1 MADINLNDLLE
12 RKQADEAAPASSVPA
27 VDTKHEVAQINA
39 KVETLT
45 PEDRKKVDAIK
56 DNLDLVDSNAIVQ
69 YGNAAQKNIA
79 TFSDSVL
86 SRVKS
91 SDKTAAGDLLNE
103 LVKKVKVFEDE
114 NDDNKGFFA
123 SLPVVGS
130 LFKKGEALTKSYT
143 TLAAQIDRIQGGLES
158 QKNELMTDIAMFDGL
173 YDQNLQYFKE
183 LQFYI
188 QAGEE
193 KIQELKTTT
202 IPKLEVQAQTSDN
215 PMAVQVVQDF
225 KNSVNRFEKK
235 VHDLKISKTIAIQT
249 APQIRIIQNNDKIL
263 VDRIQS
269 AVYNTIPLWK
279 NQMVL
284 ALGLGRQ
291 KEALEMQQAVSET
304 TNELLKR
311 NAAMLKQNSHDV
323 AVENERSIVDIETVK
338 QVNDD
343 LISTIEDT
351 LRIQQEGRQ
360 KRQAAEQELVQI
372 EKRLRDALLKG
383 AGGGDAR

>member
-12 RKQADEAAPASSVPA
+12 KRQAESQPA
-27 VDTKHEVAQINA
+27 VPVVDQGHEVAQFNA
-39 KVETLT
+39 QVESLT
-45 PEDRKKVDAIK
+45 PEERQQIDTIK
-56 DNLDLVDSNAIVQ
+56 DSIDLVNSNAIVQ
-69 YGNAAQKNIA
+69 YGSGAQKNIA
-79 TFSDSVL
+79 NFSNSVL
-86 SRVKS
+86 STVKS
-91 SDKTAAGDLLNE
+91 TDPAVAGDLLND
-103 LVKKVKVFEDE
+103 LVKRVKAFEDE
-114 NDDNKGFFA
+114 NDEDKGFFA

-143 TLAAQIDRIQGGLES
+143 TLAAQIDKIQAGLDN
-158 QKNELMTDIAMFDGL
+158 QKMTLMKDIAMFDGL
-173 YDQNLQYFKE
+173 YDKNLEYFKQ
-183 LQFYI
+183 LQLYI

-193 KIQELKTTT
+193 KIQELNQTT
-202 IPKLEVQAQTSDN
+202 IPKLEAQAQVSDN

-225 KNSVNRFEKK
+225 KNSVSRFEKK

-269 AVYNTIPLWK
+269 AIYNTIPLWK

-291 KEALEMQQAVSET
+291 KEALEMQQAVSNT

-311 NAAMLKQNSHDV
+311 NAAMLKQNSHDT

-338 QVNDD
+338 QVNED

-360 KRQAAEQELVQI
+360 KRQAAEAELVQI
-372 EKRLRDALLKG
+372 EDRLREALLKG
-383 AGGGDAR
+383 AGHN

>member
-12 RKQADEAAPASSVPA
+12 KRQAESQPA
-27 VDTKHEVAQINA
+27 VPVVDQGHEVAQFNA
-39 KVETLT
+39 QVESLT
-45 PEDRKKVDAIK
+45 PEERQQIDTIK
-56 DNLDLVDSNAIVQ
+56 DSIDLVNSNAIVQ
-69 YGNAAQKNIA
+69 YGSGAQKNIA
-79 TFSDSVL
+79 NFSNSVL
-86 SRVKS
+86 STVKS
-91 SDKTAAGDLLNE
+91 TDPALAGDLLND
-103 LVKKVKVFEDE
+103 LVKRVKAFEDE
-114 NDDNKGFFA
+114 NDEDKGFFA

-143 TLAAQIDRIQGGLES
+143 TLAAQIDKIQAGLDN
-158 QKNELMTDIAMFDGL
+158 QKMTLMKDIAMFDGL
-173 YDQNLQYFKE
+173 YDKNLEYFKQ
-183 LQFYI
+183 LQLYI

-193 KIQELKTTT
+193 KIQELNQTT
-202 IPKLEVQAQTSDN
+202 IPKLEAQAQVSDN

-225 KNSVNRFEKK
+225 KDAVSRFEKK

-269 AVYNTIPLWK
+269 AIYNTIPLWK

-291 KEALEMQQAVSET
+291 KEALEMQQAVSNT

-311 NAAMLKQNSHDV
+311 NAAMLKQNSHDT

-338 QVNDD
+338 QVNED

-360 KRQAAEQELVQI
+360 KRQAAEAELVQI
-372 EKRLRDALLKG
+372 EDHLREALLKG
-383 AGGGDAR
+383 AGHN

>member
-12 RKQADEAAPASSVPA
+12 KRQSESQPA
-27 VDTKHEVAQINA
+27 VPVVDQGHEVAQFNA
-39 KVETLT
+39 QVESLT
-45 PEDRKKVDAIK
+45 PEERQQIDTIK
-56 DNLDLVDSNAIVQ
+56 DSIDLVNSNAIVQ
-69 YGNAAQKNIA
+69 YGSGAQKNIA
-79 TFSDSVL
+79 NFSNSVL
-86 SRVKS
+86 STVKS
-91 SDKTAAGDLLNE
+91 TDPAVAGDLLND
-103 LVKKVKVFEDE
+103 LVKRVKAFEDE
-114 NDDNKGFFA
+114 NDEDKGFFA

-143 TLAAQIDRIQGGLES
+143 TLAAQIDKIQAGLDN
-158 QKNELMTDIAMFDGL
+158 QKMTLMKDIAMFDGL
-173 YDQNLQYFKE
+173 YDKNLEYFKQ
-183 LQFYI
+183 LQLYI

-193 KIQELKTTT
+193 KIQELNQTT
-202 IPKLEVQAQTSDN
+202 IPKLEAQAQVSDN

-225 KNSVNRFEKK
+225 KDAVSRFEKK

-269 AVYNTIPLWK
+269 AIYNTIPLWK

-291 KEALEMQQAVSET
+291 KEALEMQQAVSNT

-311 NAAMLKQNSHDV
+311 NAAMLKQNSHDT

-338 QVNDD
+338 QVNED

-360 KRQAAEQELVQI
+360 KRQAAEAELVQI
-372 EKRLRDALLKG
+372 EDRLREALLKG
-383 AGGGDAR
+383 AGHN

>member
-12 RKQADEAAPASSVPA
+12 KRQAESQPA
-27 VDTKHEVAQINA
+27 VPVVDQGHEVAQFNA
-39 KVETLT
+39 QVESLT
-45 PEDRKKVDAIK
+45 PEERQQIDTIK
-56 DNLDLVDSNAIVQ
+56 DSIDLVNSNAIVQ
-69 YGNAAQKNIA
+69 YGSGAQKNIA
-79 TFSDSVL
+79 NFSNSVL
-86 SRVKS
+86 STVKS
-91 SDKTAAGDLLNE
+91 TDPAVAGDLLND
-103 LVKKVKVFEDE
+103 LVKRVKAFEDE
-114 NDDNKGFFA
+114 NDEDKGFFA

-143 TLAAQIDRIQGGLES
+143 TLAAQIDKIQAGLDN
-158 QKNELMTDIAMFDGL
+158 QKMTLMKDIAMFDGL
-173 YDQNLQYFKE
+173 YDKNLEYFKQ
-183 LQFYI
+183 LQLYI

-193 KIQELKTTT
+193 KIQELNQTT
-202 IPKLEVQAQTSDN
+202 IPKLEAQAQVSDN

-225 KNSVNRFEKK
+225 KDAVSRFEKK

-269 AVYNTIPLWK
+269 AIYNTIPLWK

-291 KEALEMQQAVSET
+291 KEALEMQQAVSNT

-311 NAAMLKQNSHDV
+311 NAAMLKQNSHDT
-323 AVENERSIVDIETVK
+323 AVENERAIVDIETVK
-338 QVNDD
+338 QVNED

-360 KRQAAEQELVQI
+360 KRQAAEAELVQI
-372 EKRLRDALLKG
+372 EDSLREALLKG
-383 AGGGDAR
+383 AGHN

>member
-12 RKQADEAAPASSVPA
+12 KRQAESQPA
-27 VDTKHEVAQINA
+27 VPVVDQGHEVAQFNA
-39 KVETLT
+39 QVESLT
-45 PEDRKKVDAIK
+45 PEERQQIDTIK
-56 DNLDLVDSNAIVQ
+56 DSIDLVNSNAIVQ
-69 YGNAAQKNIA
+69 YGSGAQKNIA
-79 TFSDSVL
+79 NFSNSVL
-86 SRVKS
+86 STVKS
-91 SDKTAAGDLLNE
+91 TDPAVAGDLLND
-103 LVKKVKVFEDE
+103 LVKRVKAFEDE
-114 NDDNKGFFA
+114 NDEDKSFFA

-143 TLAAQIDRIQGGLES
+143 TLAAQIDKIQVGLDN
-158 QKNELMTDIAMFDGL
+158 QKMTLMKDIAMFDGL
-173 YDQNLQYFKE
+173 YDKNLEYFKQ
-183 LQFYI
+183 LQLYI

-193 KIQELKTTT
+193 KIQELNQTT
-202 IPKLEVQAQTSDN
+202 IPKLEAQAQVSDN

-225 KNSVNRFEKK
+225 KDAVSRFEKK

-269 AVYNTIPLWK
+269 AIYNTIPLWK

-291 KEALEMQQAVSET
+291 KEALEMQQAVSNT

-311 NAAMLKQNSHDV
+311 NAAMLKQNSHDT

-338 QVNDD
+338 QVNED

-351 LRIQQEGRQ
+351 LRIQKEGRQ
-360 KRQAAEQELVQI
+360 KRQAAEAELVQI
-372 EKRLRDALLKG
+372 EDRLREALLKG
-383 AGGGDAR
+383 AGHN

>member
-12 RKQADEAAPASSVPA
+12 KRQAESQPA
-27 VDTKHEVAQINA
+27 VPVVDQGHEVAQFNA
-39 KVETLT
+39 QVESLT
-45 PEDRKKVDAIK
+45 PEERQQIDTIK
-56 DNLDLVDSNAIVQ
+56 DSIDLVNSNAIVQ
-69 YGNAAQKNIA
+69 YGSGAQKNIA
-79 TFSDSVL
+79 NFSNSVL
-86 SRVKS
+86 STVKS
-91 SDKTAAGDLLNE
+91 TDPAVAGDLLND
-103 LVKKVKVFEDE
+103 LVKRVKAFEDE
-114 NDDNKGFFA
+114 NDEDKSFFA

-143 TLAAQIDRIQGGLES
+143 TLAAQIDKIQAGLDN
-158 QKNELMTDIAMFDGL
+158 QKMTLMKDIAMFDGL
-173 YDQNLQYFKE
+173 YDKNLEYFKQ
-183 LQFYI
+183 LQLYI

-193 KIQELKTTT
+193 KIQELNQTT
-202 IPKLEVQAQTSDN
+202 IPKLEAQAQVSDN

-225 KNSVNRFEKK
+225 KDAVSRFEKK

-269 AVYNTIPLWK
+269 AIYNTIPLWK

-291 KEALEMQQAVSET
+291 KEALEMQQAVSNT

-311 NAAMLKQNSHDV
+311 NAAMLKQNSHDT

-338 QVNDD
+338 QVNED

-360 KRQAAEQELVQI
+360 KRQAAEAELVQI
-372 EKRLRDALLKG
+372 EDRLREALLKG
-383 AGGGDAR
+383 AGHN

>member
-12 RKQADEAAPASSVPA
+12 KRQAESQPA
-27 VDTKHEVAQINA
+27 VPVVDQGHEVAQFNA
-39 KVETLT
+39 QVESLT
-45 PEDRKKVDAIK
+45 PEERQQIDTIK
-56 DNLDLVDSNAIVQ
+56 DSIDLVNSNAIVQ
-69 YGNAAQKNIA
+69 YGSGAQKNIA
-79 TFSDSVL
+79 NFSNSVL
-86 SRVKS
+86 STVKIT
-91 SDKTAAGDLLNE
+91 DPAVAGDLLND
-103 LVKKVKVFEDE
+103 LVKRVKAFEDE
-114 NDDNKGFFA
+114 NDEDKGFFA

-143 TLAAQIDRIQGGLES
+143 TLAAQIDKIQAGLDN
-158 QKNELMTDIAMFDGL
+158 QKMTLMKDIAMFDGL
-173 YDQNLQYFKE
+173 YDKNLEYFKQ
-183 LQFYI
+183 LQLYI

-193 KIQELKTTT
+193 KIQELNQTT
-202 IPKLEVQAQTSDN
+202 IPKLEAQAQVSDN

-225 KNSVNRFEKK
+225 KDAVSRFEKK

-269 AVYNTIPLWK
+269 AIYNTIPLWK

-291 KEALEMQQAVSET
+291 KEALEMQQAVSNT

-311 NAAMLKQNSHDV
+311 NAAMLKQNSHDT

-338 QVNDD
+338 QVNED

-360 KRQAAEQELVQI
+360 KRQAAEAELVQI
-372 EKRLRDALLKG
+372 EDRLREALLKG
-383 AGGGDAR
+383 AGHN

>member
-12 RKQADEAAPASSVPA
+12 KRQAESQPA
-27 VDTKHEVAQINA
+27 VPVVDQGHEVAQFNA
-39 KVETLT
+39 QVESLT
-45 PEDRKKVDAIK
+45 PEERQQIDTIK
-56 DNLDLVDSNAIVQ
+56 DSIDLVNSNAIVQ
-69 YGNAAQKNIA
+69 YGSGAQKNIA
-79 TFSDSVL
+79 NFSNSVL
-86 SRVKS
+86 STVKS
-91 SDKTAAGDLLNE
+91 TDPAVAGDLLND
-103 LVKKVKVFEDE
+103 LVKRVKAFEDE
-114 NDDNKGFFA
+114 NDEDKGFFA

-143 TLAAQIDRIQGGLES
+143 TLAAQIDKIQAGLDN
-158 QKNELMTDIAMFDGL
+158 QKMTLMKDIAMFDGL
-173 YDQNLQYFKE
+173 YDKNLEYFKQ
-183 LQFYI
+183 LQLYI

-193 KIQELKTTT
+193 KIQELNQTT
-202 IPKLEVQAQTSDN
+202 IPKLEAQAQVSDN

-225 KNSVNRFEKK
+225 KDAVSRFEKK

-269 AVYNTIPLWK
+269 AIYNTIPLWK

-291 KEALEMQQAVSET
+291 KEALEMQQAVSNT
-304 TNELLKR
+304 TNELLKH
-311 NAAMLKQNSHDV
+311 NAAMLKQNSHDT

-338 QVNDD
+338 QVNED

-360 KRQAAEQELVQI
+360 KRQAAEAELVQI
-372 EKRLRDALLKG
+372 EDRLREALLKG
-383 AGGGDAR
+383 AGHN

>member
-12 RKQADEAAPASSVPA
+12 KRQAESQPA
-27 VDTKHEVAQINA
+27 VPVVDQGHEVAQFNA
-39 KVETLT
+39 QVESLT
-45 PEDRKKVDAIK
+45 PEERQQIDTIK
-56 DNLDLVDSNAIVQ
+56 DSIDLVNSNAIVQ
-69 YGNAAQKNIA
+69 YGSGAQKNIA
-79 TFSDSVL
+79 NFSNSVL
-86 SRVKS
+86 STVKS
-91 SDKTAAGDLLNE
+91 TDPAVAGDLLND
-103 LVKKVKVFEDE
+103 LVKRVKAFEDE
-114 NDDNKGFFA
+114 NDEDKSFFA

-143 TLAAQIDRIQGGLES
+143 TLAAQIDKIQAGLDN
-158 QKNELMTDIAMFDGL
+158 QKMTLMKDIAMFDGL
-173 YDQNLQYFKE
+173 YDKNLEYFKQ
-183 LQFYI
+183 LQLYI

-193 KIQELKTTT
+193 KIQELNQTT
-202 IPKLEVQAQTSDN
+202 IPKLEAQAQVSDN

-225 KNSVNRFEKK
+225 KDAVSRFEKK

-269 AVYNTIPLWK
+269 AIYNTIPLWK

-291 KEALEMQQAVSET
+291 KEALEMQQAVSNT

-311 NAAMLKQNSHDV
+311 NAAMLKQNSHDT

-338 QVNDD
+338 QVNED

-351 LRIQQEGRQ
+351 LRIQKEGRQ
-360 KRQAAEQELVQI
+360 KRQAAEAELVQI
-372 EKRLRDALLKG
+372 EDRLREALLKG
-383 AGGGDAR
+383 AGHN

>member
-12 RKQADEAAPASSVPA
+12 KRQAESQPA
-27 VDTKHEVAQINA
+27 VPVVDQGHEVAQFNA
-39 KVETLT
+39 QVESLT
-45 PEDRKKVDAIK
+45 PEERQQIDTIK
-56 DNLDLVDSNAIVQ
+56 DSIDLVNSNAIVQ
-69 YGNAAQKNIA
+69 YGSGAQKNIA
-79 TFSDSVL
+79 NFSNSVL
-86 SRVKS
+86 STVKS
-91 SDKTAAGDLLNE
+91 TDPAVAGDLLND
-103 LVKKVKVFEDE
+103 LVKRVKAFEDE
-114 NDDNKGFFA
+114 NDEDKGFFA

-143 TLAAQIDRIQGGLES
+143 TLAAQIDKIQAGLDN
-158 QKNELMTDIAMFDGL
+158 QKMTLMKDIAMFDGL
-173 YDQNLQYFKE
+173 YDKNLEYFKQ
-183 LQFYI
+183 LQLYI

-193 KIQELKTTT
+193 KIQELNQTT
-202 IPKLEVQAQTSDN
+202 IPKLEAQAQVSDN

-225 KNSVNRFEKK
+225 KDAVSRFEKK

-269 AVYNTIPLWK
+269 AIYNTIPLWK

-291 KEALEMQQAVSET
+291 KEALEMQQAVSNT

-311 NAAMLKQNSHDV
+311 NAAMLKQNSHDT

-338 QVNDD
+338 QVNED

-360 KRQAAEQELVQI
+360 KRQAAETELVQI
-372 EKRLRDALLKG
+372 EDRLREALLKG
-383 AGGGDAR
+383 AGHN

>member
-12 RKQADEAAPASSVPA
+12 KRQAESQPA
-27 VDTKHEVAQINA
+27 VPVGDQGHEVAQFNA
-39 KVETLT
+39 QVENLT
-45 PEDRKKVDAIK
+45 PEERQQIDTIK
-56 DNLDLVDSNAIVQ
+56 DSIDLVNSNAIVQ
-69 YGNAAQKNIA
+69 YGSGAQKNIA
-79 TFSDSVL
+79 NFSNSVL
-86 SRVKS
+86 STVKS
-91 SDKTAAGDLLNE
+91 TDPAVAGDLLND
-103 LVKKVKVFEDE
+103 LVKRVKAFEDE
-114 NDDNKGFFA
+114 NDEDKGFFA

-143 TLAAQIDRIQGGLES
+143 TLAAQIDKIQAGLDN
-158 QKNELMTDIAMFDGL
+158 QKMTLMKDIAMFDGL
-173 YDQNLQYFKE
+173 YDKNLEYFKQ
-183 LQFYI
+183 LQLYI

-193 KIQELKTTT
+193 KIQELNQTT
-202 IPKLEVQAQTSDN
+202 IPKLEAQAQVSDN

-225 KNSVNRFEKK
+225 KDAVSRFEKK

-269 AVYNTIPLWK
+269 AIYNTIPLWK

-291 KEALEMQQAVSET
+291 KEALEMQQAVSNT

-311 NAAMLKQNSHDV
+311 NAAMLKQNSHDTT
-323 AVENERSIVDIETVK
+323 VENERAIVDIETVK
-338 QVNDD
+338 QVNED

-360 KRQAAEQELVQI
+360 KRQAAEAELVQI
-372 EKRLRDALLKG
+372 EDRLREALLKG
-383 AGGGDAR
+383 AGHN

>member
-12 RKQADEAAPASSVPA
+12 KRHAESQPA
-27 VDTKHEVAQINA
+27 VPVVDQGHEVAQFNA
-39 KVETLT
+39 QVESLT
-45 PEDRKKVDAIK
+45 PEERQQIDTIK
-56 DNLDLVDSNAIVQ
+56 DSIDLVNSNAIVQ
-69 YGNAAQKNIA
+69 YGSGAQKNIA
-79 TFSDSVL
+79 NFSNSVL
-86 SRVKS
+86 STVKS
-91 SDKTAAGDLLNE
+91 TDPAVAGDLLND
-103 LVKKVKVFEDE
+103 LVKRVKAFEDE
-114 NDDNKGFFA
+114 NDEDKGFFA

-143 TLAAQIDRIQGGLES
+143 TLAAQIDKIQAGLDN
-158 QKNELMTDIAMFDGL
+158 QKMTLMKDIAMFDGL
-173 YDQNLQYFKE
+173 YDKNLEYFKQ
-183 LQFYI
+183 LQLYI

-193 KIQELKTTT
+193 KIQELNQTT
-202 IPKLEVQAQTSDN
+202 IPKLEAQAQVSDN

-225 KNSVNRFEKK
+225 KDAVSRFEKK

-269 AVYNTIPLWK
+269 AIYNTIPLWK

-291 KEALEMQQAVSET
+291 KEALEMQQAVSNT
-304 TNELLKR
+304 TNELLQR
-311 NAAMLKQNSHDV
+311 NAAMLKQNSHDT

-338 QVNDD
+338 QVNED

-360 KRQAAEQELVQI
+360 KRQAAEAELVQI
-372 EKRLRDALLKG
+372 EDRLREALLKG
-383 AGGGDAR
+383 AGHN

>member
-12 RKQADEAAPASSVPA
+12 KRQAESQPA
-27 VDTKHEVAQINA
+27 VPVVDQGHEVAQFNA
-39 KVETLT
+39 QVESLT
-45 PEDRKKVDAIK
+45 PEERQQIDTIK
-56 DNLDLVDSNAIVQ
+56 DSIDLVNSNAIVQ
-69 YGNAAQKNIA
+69 YGSGAQKNIA
-79 TFSDSVL
+79 NFSNSVL
-86 SRVKS
+86 STVKS
-91 SDKTAAGDLLNE
+91 TDPAVAGDLLND
-103 LVKKVKVFEDE
+103 LVKRVKAFEDE
-114 NDDNKGFFA
+114 NDEDKGFFA

-143 TLAAQIDRIQGGLES
+143 TLAAQIDKIQAGLDN
-158 QKNELMTDIAMFDGL
+158 QKMTLMKDIAMFDGL
-173 YDQNLQYFKE
+173 YDKNLEYFKQ
-183 LQFYI
+183 LHLYI

-193 KIQELKTTT
+193 KIQELNQTT
-202 IPKLEVQAQTSDN
+202 IPKLEAQAQVSDN

-225 KNSVNRFEKK
+225 KDAVSRFEKK

-269 AVYNTIPLWK
+269 AIYNTIPLWK

-291 KEALEMQQAVSET
+291 KEALEMQQAVSNT

-311 NAAMLKQNSHDV
+311 NAAMLKQNSHDT

-338 QVNDD
+338 QVNED

-360 KRQAAEQELVQI
+360 KRQAAETELVQI
-372 EKRLRDALLKG
+372 EDRLREALLKG
-383 AGGGDAR
+383 AGHN

>member
-12 RKQADEAAPASSVPA
+12 KRQAESQPA
-27 VDTKHEVAQINA
+27 VPVVDQGHEVAQFNA
-39 KVETLT
+39 QVESLT
-45 PEDRKKVDAIK
+45 PEERQQIDTIK
-56 DNLDLVDSNAIVQ
+56 DSIDLVNSNAIVQ
-69 YGNAAQKNIA
+69 YGSGAQKNIA
-79 TFSDSVL
+79 NFSNSVL
-86 SRVKS
+86 STVKS
-91 SDKTAAGDLLNE
+91 TDPAVAGDLLND
-103 LVKKVKVFEDE
+103 LVKRVKAFEDE
-114 NDDNKGFFA
+114 NDEDKGFFA

-143 TLAAQIDRIQGGLES
+143 TLAAQIDKIQAGLDN
-158 QKNELMTDIAMFDGL
+158 QKMTLMKDIAMFDGL
-173 YDQNLQYFKE
+173 YDKNLEYFKQ
-183 LQFYI
+183 LQLYI

-193 KIQELKTTT
+193 KIQELNQTT
-202 IPKLEVQAQTSDN
+202 IPKLEAQAQVSDN

-225 KNSVNRFEKK
+225 KDAVSRFEKK

-269 AVYNTIPLWK
+269 AIYNTIPLWK

-291 KEALEMQQAVSET
+291 KEALEMQQAVSNT

-311 NAAMLKQNSHDV
+311 NAAMLKQNSHDT

-338 QVNDD
+338 QVNED
-343 LISTIEDT
+343 LIRTIEDT

-360 KRQAAEQELVQI
+360 KRQAAETELVQI
-372 EKRLRDALLKG
+372 EDRLREALLKG
-383 AGGGDAR
+383 AGHN

>member
-12 RKQADEAAPASSVPA
+12 KRQSESQPA
-27 VDTKHEVAQINA
+27 VPVVDQGHEVAQFNA
-39 KVETLT
+39 QVESLT
-45 PEDRKKVDAIK
+45 PEERQQIDTIK
-56 DNLDLVDSNAIVQ
+56 DSIDLVNSNAIVQ
-69 YGNAAQKNIA
+69 YGSGAQKNIA
-79 TFSDSVL
+79 NFSNSVL
-86 SRVKS
+86 STVKS
-91 SDKTAAGDLLNE
+91 TDPAVAGDLLND
-103 LVKKVKVFEDE
+103 LVKRVKAFEDE
-114 NDDNKGFFA
+114 NDEDKGFFA

-143 TLAAQIDRIQGGLES
+143 TLAAQIDKIQAGLDN
-158 QKNELMTDIAMFDGL
+158 QKMTLMKDIAMFDGL
-173 YDQNLQYFKE
+173 YDKNLEYFKQ
-183 LQFYI
+183 LQLYI

-193 KIQELKTTT
+193 KIQELNQTT
-202 IPKLEVQAQTSDN
+202 IPKLEAQAQVSDN

-225 KNSVNRFEKK
+225 KDAVSRFEKK

-269 AVYNTIPLWK
+269 AIYNTIPLWK

-291 KEALEMQQAVSET
+291 KEALEMQQAVSNT

-311 NAAMLKQNSHDV
+311 NAAMLKQNSHDT

-338 QVNDD
+338 QVNED

-360 KRQAAEQELVQI
+360 KRQAAETELVQI
-372 EKRLRDALLKG
+372 EDRLREALLKG
-383 AGGGDAR
+383 AGHN

>member
-12 RKQADEAAPASSVPA
+12 KRQDESQPA
-27 VDTKHEVAQINA
+27 VPVVDQGHEVAQFNA
-39 KVETLT
+39 QVESLT
-45 PEDRKKVDAIK
+45 PEERQQIDTIK
-56 DNLDLVDSNAIVQ
+56 DSIDLVNSNAIVQ
-69 YGNAAQKNIA
+69 YGSGAQKNIA
-79 TFSDSVL
+79 NFSNSVL
-86 SRVKS
+86 STVKS
-91 SDKTAAGDLLNE
+91 TDPAVAGDLLND
-103 LVKKVKVFEDE
+103 LVKRVKAFEDE
-114 NDDNKGFFA
+114 NDEDKGFFA

-143 TLAAQIDRIQGGLES
+143 TLAAQIDKIQAGLDN
-158 QKNELMTDIAMFDGL
+158 QKMTLMKDIAMFDGL
-173 YDQNLQYFKE
+173 YDKNLEYFKQ
-183 LQFYI
+183 LQLYI

-193 KIQELKTTT
+193 KIQELNQTT
-202 IPKLEVQAQTSDN
+202 IPKLEAQAQVSDN

-225 KNSVNRFEKK
+225 KDAVSRFEKK

-269 AVYNTIPLWK
+269 AIYNTIPLWK

-291 KEALEMQQAVSET
+291 KEALEMQQAVSNT

-311 NAAMLKQNSHDV
+311 NAAMLKQNSHDT

-338 QVNDD
+338 QVNED

-360 KRQAAEQELVQI
+360 KRQAAEAELVQI
-372 EKRLRDALLKG
+372 EDRLREALLKG
-383 AGGGDAR
+383 AGHN

>member
-12 RKQADEAAPASSVPA
+12 KRQAESQPA
-27 VDTKHEVAQINA
+27 VPVVDQGHEVAQFNA
-39 KVETLT
+39 QVESLT
-45 PEDRKKVDAIK
+45 PEERQQIDTIK
-56 DNLDLVDSNAIVQ
+56 DSIDLVNSNAIVQ
-69 YGNAAQKNIA
+69 YGSGAQKNIA
-79 TFSDSVL
+79 NFSNSVL
-86 SRVKS
+86 STVKS
-91 SDKTAAGDLLNE
+91 TDPAVAGDLLND
-103 LVKKVKVFEDE
+103 LVKRVKAFEDE
-114 NDDNKGFFA
+114 NDEDKGFFA

-143 TLAAQIDRIQGGLES
+143 TLAAQIDKIQAGLDN
-158 QKNELMTDIAMFDGL
+158 QKMTLMKDIAMFDGL
-173 YDQNLQYFKE
+173 YDKNLEYFKQ
-183 LQFYI
+183 LQLYI

-193 KIQELKTTT
+193 KIQELNQTT
-202 IPKLEVQAQTSDN
+202 IPKLEAQAQVSDN

-225 KNSVNRFEKK
+225 KDAVSRFEKK

-269 AVYNTIPLWK
+269 AIYNTIPLWK

-291 KEALEMQQAVSET
+291 KEALEMQQAVSNT

-311 NAAMLKQNSHDV
+311 NAGMLKQNSHDT

-338 QVNDD
+338 QVNED

-360 KRQAAEQELVQI
+360 KRQAAEAELVQI
-372 EKRLRDALLKG
+372 EDRLREALLKG
-383 AGGGDAR
+383 AGHN

>member
-12 RKQADEAAPASSVPA
+12 KRQAESQPA
-27 VDTKHEVAQINA
+27 VPVVDQGHEVAQFNA
-39 KVETLT
+39 QVESLT
-45 PEDRKKVDAIK
+45 PEERQQIDTIK
-56 DNLDLVDSNAIVQ
+56 DSIDLVNSNAIVQ
-69 YGNAAQKNIA
+69 YGSGAQKNIA
-79 TFSDSVL
+79 NFSNSVL
-86 SRVKS
+86 STVKS
-91 SDKTAAGDLLNE
+91 TDPAVAGDLLND
-103 LVKKVKVFEDE
+103 LVKRVKAFEDE
-114 NDDNKGFFA
+114 NDEDKGFFA

-143 TLAAQIDRIQGGLES
+143 TLAAQIDKIQAGLDN
-158 QKNELMTDIAMFDGL
+158 QKMTLMKDIAMFDGL
-173 YDQNLQYFKE
+173 YDKNLEYFKQ
-183 LQFYI
+183 LQLYI

-193 KIQELKTTT
+193 KIQELNQTT
-202 IPKLEVQAQTSDN
+202 IPKLEAQAQVSDN

-225 KNSVNRFEKK
+225 KDAVSRFEKK

-269 AVYNTIPLWK
+269 AIYNTIPLWK

-291 KEALEMQQAVSET
+291 KEALEMQQAVSNT

-311 NAAMLKQNSHDV
+311 NAAMLKQNSHDM

-338 QVNDD
+338 QVNED

-360 KRQAAEQELVQI
+360 KRQAAEAELVQI
-372 EKRLRDALLKG
+372 EDRLREALLKG
-383 AGGGDAR
+383 AGHN

>member
-12 RKQADEAAPASSVPA
+12 KRQAESQPA
-27 VDTKHEVAQINA
+27 VPVVDQGHEVAQFNA
-39 KVETLT
+39 QVESLT
-45 PEDRKKVDAIK
+45 PEERQQIDTIK
-56 DNLDLVDSNAIVQ
+56 DSIDLVNSNAIVQ
-69 YGNAAQKNIA
+69 YGSGAQKNIA
-79 TFSDSVL
+79 NFSNSVL
-86 SRVKS
+86 STVKS
-91 SDKTAAGDLLNE
+91 TDPAVAGDLLND
-103 LVKKVKVFEDE
+103 LVKRVKAFEDE
-114 NDDNKGFFA
+114 NDEDKSFFA

-130 LFKKGEALTKSYT
+130 LLKKGEALTQSYT
-143 TLAAQIDRIQGGLES
+143 TLAAQIDKIQAGLDN
-158 QKNELMTDIAMFDGL
+158 QKMTLMKDIAMFDGL
-173 YDQNLQYFKE
+173 YDKNLEYFKQ
-183 LQFYI
+183 LQLYI

-193 KIQELKTTT
+193 KIQELNQTT
-202 IPKLEVQAQTSDN
+202 IPKLEAQAQVSDN

-225 KNSVNRFEKK
+225 KDAVSRFEKK

-269 AVYNTIPLWK
+269 AIYNTIPLWK

-291 KEALEMQQAVSET
+291 KEALEMQQAVSNT

-311 NAAMLKQNSHDV
+311 NAAMLKQNSHDT

-338 QVNDD
+338 QVNED

-360 KRQAAEQELVQI
+360 KRQAAEAELVQI
-372 EKRLRDALLKG
+372 EDRLREALLKG
-383 AGGGDAR
+383 AGHN

>member
-12 RKQADEAAPASSVPA
+12 KRQAESQPTVPV
-27 VDTKHEVAQINA
+27 VDQGHEVAQFNA
-39 KVETLT
+39 QVESLT
-45 PEDRKKVDAIK
+45 PEERQQIDTIK
-56 DNLDLVDSNAIVQ
+56 DSIDLVNSNAIVQ
-69 YGNAAQKNIA
+69 YGSGAQKNIA
-79 TFSDSVL
+79 NFSNSVL
-86 SRVKS
+86 STVKS
-91 SDKTAAGDLLNE
+91 TDPAVAGDLLND
-103 LVKKVKVFEDE
+103 LVKRVKAFEDE
-114 NDDNKGFFA
+114 NDEDKGFFA

-143 TLAAQIDRIQGGLES
+143 TLAAQIDKIQAGLDN
-158 QKNELMTDIAMFDGL
+158 QKMTLMKDIAMFDGL
-173 YDQNLQYFKE
+173 YDKNLEYFKQ
-183 LQFYI
+183 LQLYI

-193 KIQELKTTT
+193 KIQELNQTT
-202 IPKLEVQAQTSDN
+202 IPKLEAQAQVSDN

-225 KNSVNRFEKK
+225 KDAVSRFEKK

-269 AVYNTIPLWK
+269 AIYNTIPLWK

-291 KEALEMQQAVSET
+291 KEALEMQQAVSNT

-311 NAAMLKQNSHDV
+311 NEAMLKQNSHDT

-338 QVNDD
+338 QVNED

-360 KRQAAEQELVQI
+360 KRQAAEAELVQI
-372 EKRLRDALLKG
+372 EDRLREALLKG
-383 AGGGDAR
+383 AGHN

>member
-12 RKQADEAAPASSVPA
+12 KRQAESQPA
-27 VDTKHEVAQINA
+27 VPVVDQGHEVAQFNA
-39 KVETLT
+39 QVESLT
-45 PEDRKKVDAIK
+45 PEERQQIDTIK
-56 DNLDLVDSNAIVQ
+56 DSIDLVNSNAIVQ
-69 YGNAAQKNIA
+69 YGSGAQKNIA
-79 TFSDSVL
+79 NFSNSVL
-86 SRVKS
+86 STVKS
-91 SDKTAAGDLLNE
+91 TDPAVAGDLLND
-103 LVKKVKVFEDE
+103 LVKRVKAFEDE
-114 NDDNKGFFA
+114 NDEDKGFFA

-143 TLAAQIDRIQGGLES
+143 TLAAQIDKIQAGLDN
-158 QKNELMTDIAMFDGL
+158 QKMTLMKDIAMFDGL
-173 YDQNLQYFKE
+173 YDKNLEYFKQ
-183 LQFYI
+183 LQLYI

-193 KIQELKTTT
+193 KIQELNQTT
-202 IPKLEVQAQTSDN
+202 IPKLEAQAQVSDN

-225 KNSVNRFEKK
+225 KDAVSRFEKK

-269 AVYNTIPLWK
+269 AIYNTIPLWK

-291 KEALEMQQAVSET
+291 KEALEMQQAVSNT

-311 NAAMLKQNSHDV
+311 NAAMLKQNSHDT
-323 AVENERSIVDIETVK
+323 AVENERSIVDIETDK
-338 QVNDD
+338 QVNED

-360 KRQAAEQELVQI
+360 KRQAAETELVQI
-372 EKRLRDALLKG
+372 EDRLREALLKG
-383 AGGGDAR
+383 AGHN

>member
-12 RKQADEAAPASSVPA
+12 KRQAESQPA
-27 VDTKHEVAQINA
+27 VPVVNQGHEVAQFNA
-39 KVETLT
+39 QVESLT
-45 PEDRKKVDAIK
+45 PEERQQIDTIK
-56 DNLDLVDSNAIVQ
+56 DSIDLVNSNAIVQ
-69 YGNAAQKNIA
+69 YGSGAQKNIA
-79 TFSDSVL
+79 NFSNSVL
-86 SRVKS
+86 STVKS
-91 SDKTAAGDLLNE
+91 TDPAVAGDLLND
-103 LVKKVKVFEDE
+103 LVKRVKAFEDE
-114 NDDNKGFFA
+114 NDEDKGFFA

-143 TLAAQIDRIQGGLES
+143 TLAAQIDKIQAGLDN
-158 QKNELMTDIAMFDGL
+158 QKMTLMKDIAMFDGL
-173 YDQNLQYFKE
+173 YDKNLEYFKQ
-183 LQFYI
+183 LQLYI

-193 KIQELKTTT
+193 KIQELNQTT
-202 IPKLEVQAQTSDN
+202 IPKLEAQAQVSDN

-225 KNSVNRFEKK
+225 KDAVSRFEKK

-269 AVYNTIPLWK
+269 ALYNTIPLWK

-291 KEALEMQQAVSET
+291 KEALEMQQAVSNT

-311 NAAMLKQNSHDV
+311 NAAMLKQNSHDT

-338 QVNDD
+338 QVNED

-360 KRQAAEQELVQI
+360 KRQAAEAELVQI
-372 EKRLRDALLKG
+372 EDRLREALLKG
-383 AGGGDAR
+383 AGHN

>member
-12 RKQADEAAPASSVPA
+12 KRQAESQPA
-27 VDTKHEVAQINA
+27 VPVVDQGHEVAQFNA
-39 KVETLT
+39 QVENLT
-45 PEDRKKVDAIK
+45 PEERQQIDTIK
-56 DNLDLVDSNAIVQ
+56 DSIDLVNSNAIVQ
-69 YGNAAQKNIA
+69 YGSGAQKNIA
-79 TFSDSVL
+79 NFSNSVL
-86 SRVKS
+86 STVKS
-91 SDKTAAGDLLNE
+91 TDPAVAGDLLND
-103 LVKKVKVFEDE
+103 LVKRVKAFEDE
-114 NDDNKGFFA
+114 NDEDKGFFA

-143 TLAAQIDRIQGGLES
+143 TLAAQIDKIQAGLDN
-158 QKNELMTDIAMFDGL
+158 QKMTLMKDIAMFDGL
-173 YDQNLQYFKE
+173 YDKNLEYFKQ
-183 LQFYI
+183 LQLYI

-193 KIQELKTTT
+193 KIQELNQTT
-202 IPKLEVQAQTSDN
+202 IPKLEAQAQVSDN

-225 KNSVNRFEKK
+225 KDAVSRFEKK

-269 AVYNTIPLWK
+269 AIYNTIPLWK

-291 KEALEMQQAVSET
+291 KEALEMQQAVSNT

-311 NAAMLKQNSHDV
+311 NAAMLKQNSHDT
-323 AVENERSIVDIETVK
+323 AVENERAIVDIETVK
-338 QVNDD
+338 QVNED

-360 KRQAAEQELVQI
+360 KRQAAEAELVQI
-372 EKRLRDALLKG
+372 EDRLREALLKG
-383 AGGGDAR
+383 AGHN

>member
-12 RKQADEAAPASSVPA
+12 KRQAESQPA
-27 VDTKHEVAQINA
+27 VPVVDQGHEVAQFNA
-39 KVETLT
+39 QVESLT
-45 PEDRKKVDAIK
+45 PEERQQIDTIK
-56 DNLDLVDSNAIVQ
+56 DSIDLVNSNAIVQ
-69 YGNAAQKNIA
+69 YGSGAQKNIA
-79 TFSDSVL
+79 NFSNSVL
-86 SRVKS
+86 STVKS
-91 SDKTAAGDLLNE
+91 TDPAVAGDLLND
-103 LVKKVKVFEDE
+103 LVKRVKAFEDE
-114 NDDNKGFFA
+114 NDEDKGFFA

-143 TLAAQIDRIQGGLES
+143 TLAAQIDKIQAGLDN
-158 QKNELMTDIAMFDGL
+158 QKMTLMKDIAMFDGL
-173 YDQNLQYFKE
+173 YDKNLEYFKQ
-183 LQFYI
+183 LQLYI

-193 KIQELKTTT
+193 KIQELNQTT
-202 IPKLEVQAQTSDN
+202 IPKLEAQAQVSDN

-225 KNSVNRFEKK
+225 KDAVSRFEKK

-269 AVYNTIPLWK
+269 AIYNTIPLWK

-291 KEALEMQQAVSET
+291 KEALEMQQAVSNT

-311 NAAMLKQNSHDV
+311 NAAMLKQNSHDT
-323 AVENERSIVDIETVK
+323 AVENERAIVDIETVK
-338 QVNDD
+338 QVNED

-360 KRQAAEQELVQI
+360 KRQAAEAELVQI
-372 EKRLRDALLKG
+372 EDRLREALLKG
-383 AGGGDAR
+383 AGHN

>member
-12 RKQADEAAPASSVPA
+12 KRQAESQPA
-27 VDTKHEVAQINA
+27 VPVVNQGHEVAQFNA
-39 KVETLT
+39 QVESLT
-45 PEDRKKVDAIK
+45 PEERQQIDTIK
-56 DNLDLVDSNAIVQ
+56 DSIDLVNSNAIVQ
-69 YGNAAQKNIA
+69 YGSGAQKNIA
-79 TFSDSVL
+79 NFSNSVL
-86 SRVKS
+86 STVKS
-91 SDKTAAGDLLNE
+91 TDPAVAGDLLND
-103 LVKKVKVFEDE
+103 LVKRVKAFEDE
-114 NDDNKGFFA
+114 NDEDKGFFA

-143 TLAAQIDRIQGGLES
+143 TLAAQIDKIQAGLDN
-158 QKNELMTDIAMFDGL
+158 QKMTLMKDIAMFDGL
-173 YDQNLQYFKE
+173 YDKNLEYFKQ
-183 LQFYI
+183 LQLYI

-193 KIQELKTTT
+193 KIQELNQTT
-202 IPKLEVQAQTSDN
+202 IPKLEAQAQVSDN

-225 KNSVNRFEKK
+225 KDAVSRFEKK

-269 AVYNTIPLWK
+269 AIYNTIPLWK

-291 KEALEMQQAVSET
+291 KEALEMQQAVSNT

-311 NAAMLKQNSHDV
+311 NAAMLKQNSHDT

-338 QVNDD
+338 QVNED

-360 KRQAAEQELVQI
+360 KRQAAEAELVQI
-372 EKRLRDALLKG
+372 EDRLREALLKG
-383 AGGGDAR
+383 AGHN

>member
-12 RKQADEAAPASSVPA
+12 KKQADSQKALPA
-27 VDTKHEVAQINA
+27 VDEKHEVAHFNA
-39 KVETLT
+39 QVESLT
-45 PEDRKKVDAIK
+45 PEERQQVDTIKDAI
-56 DNLDLVDSNAIVQ
+56 DLVNSNAIVQ
-69 YGNAAQKNIA
+69 YGSAAQKNIA

-86 SRVKS
+86 STVKS
-91 SDKTAAGDLLNE
+91 TDPAAAGDLLND
-103 LVKKVKVFEDE
+103 LVKRVKSFEDE
-114 NDDNKGFFA
+114 NDEDQGFLA

-130 LFKKGEALTKSYT
+130 LFKKKEALTQSYT
-143 TLAAQIDRIQGGLES
+143 TLAAQIDKIQAGLDS
-158 QKNELMTDIAMFDGL
+158 QKMTLMKDIAMFDGL
-173 YDQNLQYFKE
+173 YDKNLEYFKQ
-183 LQFYI
+183 LQLYI

-193 KIQELKTTT
+193 KIQELNLTT
-202 IPKLEVQAQTSDN
+202 IPKLEAQARVSDN

-225 KNSVNRFEKK
+225 KNSVSRFEKK

-269 AVYNTIPLWK
+269 AIYNTIPLWK

-291 KEALEMQQAVSET
+291 KEALEMQQAVSNT

-311 NAAMLKQNSHDV
+311 NAAMLKQNSHDT
-323 AVENERSIVDIETVK
+323 AVENERAIVDIETVK
-338 QVNDD
+338 QVNED

-360 KRQAAEQELVQI
+360 KRQAAEAELVQI
-372 EKRLRDALLKG
+372 EDCLREALLKG
-383 AGGGDAR
+383 AGHN

>member
-12 RKQADEAAPASSVPA
+12 KRQAESQTTVPV
-27 VDTKHEVAQINA
+27 VDQSHEVAHFNA
-39 KVETLT
+39 QVENLT
-45 PEDRKKVDAIK
+45 PEERQQVDTIK
-56 DNLDLVDSNAIVQ
+56 DSIDLVNSNAIVQ
-69 YGNAAQKNIA
+69 YGSGAQKNIA
-79 TFSDSVL
+79 NFSDSVL
-86 SRVKS
+86 STVKS
-91 SDKTAAGDLLNE
+91 TDPAVAGDLLND
-103 LVKKVKVFEDE
+103 LVKRVKSFEDE
-114 NDDNKGFFA
+114 NDEDQGFLA

-130 LFKKGEALTKSYT
+130 LFKKKEALTQSYT
-143 TLAAQIDRIQGGLES
+143 TLAAQIDKIQAGLDS
-158 QKNELMTDIAMFDGL
+158 QKMTLMKDIAMFDGL
-173 YDQNLQYFKE
+173 YDKNLEYFKQ
-183 LQFYI
+183 LQLYI

-193 KIQELKTTT
+193 KIQELNLTT
-202 IPKLEVQAQTSDN
+202 IPKLEAQAQVSDN

-225 KNSVNRFEKK
+225 KNSVSRFEKK

-269 AVYNTIPLWK
+269 AIYNTIPLWK

-291 KEALEMQQAVSET
+291 KEALEMQQAVSNT

-311 NAAMLKQNSHDV
+311 NAAMLKQNSHDT
-323 AVENERSIVDIETVK
+323 AVENERAIVDIETVK
-338 QVNDD
+338 QVNED

-360 KRQAAEQELVQI
+360 KRQAAEAELVQI
-372 EKRLRDALLKG
+372 EDRLREALLKG
-383 AGGGDAR
+383 AGHN

>member
-12 RKQADEAAPASSVPA
+12 KRQAESQPA
-27 VDTKHEVAQINA
+27 VPVVDQGHEVAQFNA
-39 KVETLT
+39 QVESLT
-45 PEDRKKVDAIK
+45 PEERQQIDTIK
-56 DNLDLVDSNAIVQ
+56 DSIDLVNSNAIVQ
-69 YGNAAQKNIA
+69 YGSGAQKNIA
-79 TFSDSVL
+79 NFSNSVL
-86 SRVKS
+86 STVKS
-91 SDKTAAGDLLNE
+91 TDPAVAGDLLND
-103 LVKKVKVFEDE
+103 LVKRVKAFEDE
-114 NDDNKGFFA
+114 NDEDKGFFA

-143 TLAAQIDRIQGGLES
+143 TLAAQIDKIQAGLDN
-158 QKNELMTDIAMFDGL
+158 QKMTLMKDIAMFDGL
-173 YDQNLQYFKE
+173 YDKNLEYFKQ
-183 LQFYI
+183 LQLYI

-193 KIQELKTTT
+193 KIQELNQTT
-202 IPKLEVQAQTSDN
+202 IPKLEAQAQVSDN

-225 KNSVNRFEKK
+225 KDTVSRFEKK

-269 AVYNTIPLWK
+269 AIYNTIPLWK

-291 KEALEMQQAVSET
+291 KEALEMQQAVSNT

-311 NAAMLKQNSHDV
+311 NAAMLKQNSHDT

-338 QVNDD
+338 QVNED

-360 KRQAAEQELVQI
+360 KRQAAEAELVQI
-372 EKRLRDALLKG
+372 EDRLREALLKG
-383 AGGGDAR
+383 AGHN

>member
-12 RKQADEAAPASSVPA
+12 KRQAESQPA
-27 VDTKHEVAQINA
+27 VPVVDQGHEVAQFNA
-39 KVETLT
+39 QVESLT
-45 PEDRKKVDAIK
+45 PEERQQIDTIK
-56 DNLDLVDSNAIVQ
+56 DSIDLVNSNAIVQ
-69 YGNAAQKNIA
+69 YGSGAQKNIA
-79 TFSDSVL
+79 NFSNSVL
-86 SRVKS
+86 STVKS
-91 SDKTAAGDLLNE
+91 TDPAVAGDLLND
-103 LVKKVKVFEDE
+103 LVKRVKAFEDE
-114 NDDNKGFFA
+114 NDEDKGFFA

-130 LFKKGEALTKSYT
+130 LFKKCEALTKSYT
-143 TLAAQIDRIQGGLES
+143 TLAAQIDKIQAGLDN
-158 QKNELMTDIAMFDGL
+158 QKMTLMKDIAMFDGL
-173 YDQNLQYFKE
+173 YDKNLEYFKQ
-183 LQFYI
+183 LQLYI

-193 KIQELKTTT
+193 KIQELNQTT
-202 IPKLEVQAQTSDN
+202 IPKLEAQAQVSDN

-225 KNSVNRFEKK
+225 KDAVSRFEKK

-269 AVYNTIPLWK
+269 AIYNTIPLWK

-291 KEALEMQQAVSET
+291 KEALEMQQAVSNT

-311 NAAMLKQNSHDV
+311 NAAMLKQNSHDT

-338 QVNDD
+338 QVNED

-360 KRQAAEQELVQI
+360 KRQAAETELVQI
-372 EKRLRDALLKG
+372 EDRLREALLKG
-383 AGGGDAR
+383 AGHN

>member
-1 MADINLNDLLE
+1 MADITLNDLLE
-12 RKQADEAAPASSVPA
+12 KRQAESQPA
-27 VDTKHEVAQINA
+27 VPVVDQGHEVAQFNA
-39 KVETLT
+39 QVESLT
-45 PEDRKKVDAIK
+45 PEERQQIDTIK
-56 DNLDLVDSNAIVQ
+56 DSIDLVNSNAIVQ
-69 YGNAAQKNIA
+69 YGSGAQKNIA
-79 TFSDSVL
+79 NFSNSVL
-86 SRVKS
+86 STVKS
-91 SDKTAAGDLLNE
+91 TDPAVAGDLLND
-103 LVKKVKVFEDE
+103 LVKRVKAFEDE
-114 NDDNKGFFA
+114 NDEDKGFFA

-143 TLAAQIDRIQGGLES
+143 TLAAQIDKIQAGLDN
-158 QKNELMTDIAMFDGL
+158 QKMTLMKDIAMFDGL
-173 YDQNLQYFKE
+173 YDKNLEYFKQ
-183 LQFYI
+183 LQLYI

-193 KIQELKTTT
+193 KIQELNQTT
-202 IPKLEVQAQTSDN
+202 IPKLEAQAQVSDN

-225 KNSVNRFEKK
+225 KDAVSRFEKK

-269 AVYNTIPLWK
+269 AIYNTIPLWK

-291 KEALEMQQAVSET
+291 KEALEMQQAVSNT

-311 NAAMLKQNSHDV
+311 NAAMLKQNSHDT

-338 QVNDD
+338 QVNED

-360 KRQAAEQELVQI
+360 KRQAAEAELVQI
-372 EKRLRDALLKG
+372 EDRLREALLKG
-383 AGGGDAR
+383 AGHN

>member
-12 RKQADEAAPASSVPA
+12 KRQAESQTTVPV
-27 VDTKHEVAQINA
+27 VDQSHEVAHFNA
-39 KVETLT
+39 QVENLT
-45 PEDRKKVDAIK
+45 PEERQQVDTIK
-56 DNLDLVDSNAIVQ
+56 DSIDLVNSNAIVQ
-69 YGNAAQKNIA
+69 YGSGAQKNIA
-79 TFSDSVL
+79 NFSDSVL
-86 SRVKS
+86 STVKS
-91 SDKTAAGDLLNE
+91 TDPAVAGDLLND
-103 LVKKVKVFEDE
+103 LVKRVKSFEDE
-114 NDDNKGFFA
+114 NDEDKGFFA

-130 LFKKGEALTKSYT
+130 LFKKGEALTQSYT
-143 TLAAQIDRIQGGLES
+143 TLAAQIDKIQAGLDS
-158 QKNELMTDIAMFDGL
+158 QKMTLMKDIAMFDGL
-173 YDQNLQYFKE
+173 YDKNLEYFKQ
-183 LQFYI
+183 LQLYI

-193 KIQELKTTT
+193 KIQELNQTT
-202 IPKLEVQAQTSDN
+202 IPKLEAQAQVSDN

-225 KNSVNRFEKK
+225 KDAVSRFEKK

-269 AVYNTIPLWK
+269 AIYNTIPLWK

-291 KEALEMQQAVSET
+291 KEALEMQQAVSNT

-311 NAAMLKQNSHDV
+311 NAAMLKQNSHDM
-323 AVENERSIVDIETVK
+323 AVENERAIVDIETVK
-338 QVNDD
+338 QVNED

-360 KRQAAEQELVQI
+360 KRQAAEAELVQI
-372 EKRLRDALLKG
+372 EDRLREALLKG
-383 AGGGDAR
+383 AGHN